1 MTKISYLDETLKRL
15 PIILLFGS
23 IGWYGLNMLFEIKAD
38 VKEMKMITFKDKE
51 AIDSRMEAVS
61 LQVQN
66 YANRTTEI
74 EKDVIRL
81 LAILPNRAEVPK
93 IKEDEN

>member
-1 MTKISYLDETLKRL
+1 
-15 PIILLFGS
+15 
-23 IGWYGLNMLFEIKAD
+23 
-38 VKEMKMITFKDKE
+38 MKMLTFKDKE
-51 AIDSRMEAVS
+51 SIDSRMAAVT

-93 IKEDEN
+93 LKEDENN